1 MSNEQAQPIGPERCP
16 ECGSERRGTPSCGCG
31 WHDGSRQER
40 TPEELAALESRLLA
54 NVVELLDLMGDW
66 EDNTQVR
73 KTGLSIHIKW
83 EKPIDIND
91 AARIKSMLLHGPE
104 MLENVLTE
112 MGKLRAAAAAG
123 APQ

>member
-1 MSNEQAQPIGPERCP
+1 M
-16 ECGSERRGTPSCGCG
+16 
-31 WHDGSRQER
+31 ER
-40 TPEELAALESRLLA
+40 TPEELAAMETRLLA

-91 AARIKSMLLHGPE
+91 AVRIKSMLLHGPE
-104 MLENVLTE
+104 MLEDVLTE
-112 MGKLRAAAAAG
+112 MGKLRAAAAEG